1 MRVTALLLPPG
12 RRGRLVLA
20 ACALVFLA
28 ERAAEAAGAAPSWAS
43 SRVDDLVCLP
53 LVLAAAAAVHRLAGR
68 GPGWR
73 LPPRHG
79 LAVVVLYAV
88 VFEVVLPR
96 AGSGAVADPLDAAA
110 YLAGWL
116 LYAFVIDP

>member
-1 MRVTALLLPPG
+1 MTALLLP
-12 RRGRLVLA
+12 RGRCGRFVLA
-20 ACALVFLA
+20 VCVVVFAA
-28 ERAAEAAGAAPSWAS
+28 ERAAEAAGSAPAWAT

-53 LVLAAAAAVHRLAGR
+53 LVLAAVAAVHRLAGR

-73 LPPRHG
+73 LPPVHG
-79 LAVVVLYAV
+79 LAVAVLYAV

-96 AGSGAVADPLDAAA
+96 AGTGAVADPLDAAA

-116 LYAFVIDP
+116 LYALVIDP